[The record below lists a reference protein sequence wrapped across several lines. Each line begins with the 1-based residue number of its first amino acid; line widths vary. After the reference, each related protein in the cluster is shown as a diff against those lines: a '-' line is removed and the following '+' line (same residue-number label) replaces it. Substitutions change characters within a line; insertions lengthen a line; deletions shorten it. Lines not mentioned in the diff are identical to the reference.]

1 MATSNLLLSRTLSRL
16 LNETKGSLLEDVSLL
31 NTLENSKATSQ
42 EVTEQ
47 LATSETTEIKIDTAR
62 EVGWFALFLKS
73 YICSN

>member
-62 EVGWFALFLKS
+62 EVGCFAL
-73 YICSN
+73 